1 MIQGEVDPL
10 LGAAR
15 HDVLLSEQD
24 ASVLHMQE
32 GDSVAVSNDLGSYQG
47 TVRFAPIRPRN
58 VQIYWPEGNVLIR
71 RGVID
76 PACEMPDYNALVRIE
91 AVRPAAVNA

>member
-1 MIQGEVDPL
+1 
-10 LGAAR
+10 
-15 HDVLLSEQD
+15 
-24 ASVLHMQE
+24 
-32 GDSVAVSNDLGSYQG
+32 
-47 TVRFAPIRPRN
+47 

>member
-1 MIQGEVDPL
+1 MIQGEIDPL
-10 LGAAR
+10 LGAVR
-15 HDVLLSEQD
+15 RDILLSEED
-24 ASVLHMQE
+24 AAALHLRE
-32 GDSVAVSNDLGSYQG
+32 GDPIEISNDLGSYQG

-71 RGVID
+71 RGVLD